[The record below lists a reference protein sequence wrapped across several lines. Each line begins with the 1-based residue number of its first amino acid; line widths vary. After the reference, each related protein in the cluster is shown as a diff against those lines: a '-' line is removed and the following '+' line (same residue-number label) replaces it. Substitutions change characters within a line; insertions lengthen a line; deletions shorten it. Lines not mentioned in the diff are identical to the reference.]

1 MKRIIAPAVF
11 LGFVNLVLWIVKV
24 EEPSGGLLINRT
36 LMPILSVFILTM
48 MVLTE
53 RSRRK
58 RFKSPAERDRQEV
71 TKEKS

>member
-11 LGFVNLVLWIVKV
+11 LIVVNLSLWMVK
-24 EEPSGGLLINRT
+24 EPSGGLLINRT

-48 MVLTE
+48 MVLAE

-58 RFKSPAERDRQEV
+58 RFKGLEGGDRQEV